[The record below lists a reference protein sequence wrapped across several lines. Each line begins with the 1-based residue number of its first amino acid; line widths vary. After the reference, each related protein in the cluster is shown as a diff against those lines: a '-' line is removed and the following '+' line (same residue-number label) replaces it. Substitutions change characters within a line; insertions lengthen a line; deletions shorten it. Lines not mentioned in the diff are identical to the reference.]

1 MQDIV
6 SIKDHHIVLPDGSI
20 EKQTTTLNLGPTHP
34 ATHGVFQNILEMDGE
49 RIVSAKQT
57 IGYIH
62 RAFEKIAERRPLYQ
76 ITPLTDRMNYCSSPI
91 NNMGWHT
98 TCEKLLKIKTPK
110 RVDYLRVIIMELAR
124 ISDHLIC
131 NSVVG
136 VDAGAF
142 TGFLYV
148 MQYRELIYEIY
159 ESVCGSRLTTNIG
172 RIGGFERN
180 FTDVTWQKLEK
191 FLNEYPR
198 VLKEFEN
205 LLMRNRIFMER
216 TIGAGPISAE
226 RALNYGFTGPNLRA
240 AGVDYDVRVHSP
252 YSSYEDFNF
261 TVPVGSTGDCFDR
274 FLVREQEMWQSIEII
289 KQAYQKVQEFK
300 GTEADVYHADV
311 PEYYLPE
318 KEDVYTKMEALI
330 WHFKIIMGEI
340 DMPAGEVYHS
350 VEAGNG
356 ELGFYLI
363 SDGGRTPYRL
373 HFRRPC
379 FIYYQAYEELVKGA
393 MLSDAVIV
401 MSSLNLIA
409 GEMDS

>member
-1 MQDIV
+1 M
-6 SIKDHHIVLPDGSI
+6 SEHIILPEGSL

-49 RIVSAKQT
+49 RVMKATST
-57 IGYIH
+57 VGYIH

-76 ITPLTDRMNYCSSPI
+76 ITPLTDRLNYCSSPI
-91 NNMGWHT
+91 NNMGWHL
-98 TCEKLLKIKTPK
+98 TCEKLLGVTLPK

-131 NSVVG
+131 NSIVG
-136 VDAGAF
+136 VDSGAF

-159 ESVCGSRLTTNIG
+159 EEVCGSRLTTNIG

-180 FTDVTWQKLEK
+180 FTNAAFTKLEK
-191 FLNEYPR
+191 FLAEYPKT
-198 VLKEFEN
+198 LKEFDN
-205 LLMRNRIFMER
+205 LLRRNRIFMDR
-216 TIGAGPISAE
+216 TIGCGPISGE

-240 AGVDYDVRVHSP
+240 AGVDYDVRVHTP

-261 TVPVGSTGDCFDR
+261 TVPVGSTGDCYDR
-274 FLVREQEMWQSIEII
+274 FLVRQDEMWQSIEII

-300 GTEADVYHADV
+300 GADAEVYHADI
-311 PEYYLPE
+311 PAYYLPE
-318 KEDVYTKMEALI
+318 KKDVYTKMEALI
-330 WHFKIIMGEI
+330 YHFKIIMGETE
-340 DMPAGEVYHS
+340 MPVGEVYQS
-350 VEAGNG
+350 VEGGNG

-379 FIYYQAYEELVKGA
+379 FIYYQAYPELIKGG
-393 MLSDAVIV
+393 MLSDAIIT

-409 GEMDS
+409 GELDG